1 MLKEL
6 HIENVAVIE
15 NLTVNFGS
23 GMLAITGE
31 TGAGKSILIDAI
43 NIVLGERASKEL
55 IRTGESTAYVSALF
69 CGLNQAACNV
79 LEGLGI
85 AAEIGGELQISR
97 EMSLDGK
104 SVARINGRPVTA
116 GMLKDVGRQ
125 LVSIHGQHDSQILLL
140 PERHVEFVDAY
151 SSTEEELS
159 LYKNYY
165 EKHLELRREIAGLQG
180 KEQEKN
186 RKAELLRYQIDEI
199 DAACLYVGEDK
210 ELAERREI
218 IKNAEKIASGVM
230 GAYTALY
237 DGENGSAASLVAM
250 AADSLAGIA
259 KYSEKT
265 ESAYNALNEISYA
278 IDDIVESVREL
289 KNSLTFTEDDL
300 SAVEDRLDI
309 IYRLKKKYGSSAE
322 EILEYCEKCR
332 AELNSIVHSEE
343 HLLELEEAYNQNL
356 AKLKAAA
363 EALSKKRKEGA
374 QSLENRLVEELSSM
388 DMKGVLFEVCA
399 EKCDYMPNGDEQI
412 EFLFSANKGE
422 EPKPLSK
429 IASGGELSRVMLAI
443 KSVLSN
449 ADTVDTLIFD
459 EIDTGVSGSAAQKIG
474 LKMKAIAVS
483 RQVLCVTHLSQIAA
497 LADCHYRIS
506 KSSDSKKTYTKL
518 ETLDYDGRVNE
529 LARIISGVDITA
541 AAIEN
546 AKEML
551 K

>member
-43 NIVLGERASKEL
+43 NVVLGERASKEL

-69 CGLNQAACNV
+69 RGLNQAACNV

-199 DAACLYVGEDK
+199 DSACLYVGEDK

-343 HLLELEEAYNQNL
+343 RLLELEEAYNQNL

-443 KSVLSN
+443 KSVLSK

-474 LKMKAIAVS
+474 LKMKAIAAS